1 MASPST
7 VGLLEIEPDIGSFLT
22 SEERAAVSEAVSV
35 PVATV
40 LKGDFTLL
48 GEPESFAAVVLDGM
62 LLQRLQVGHRVA
74 SRLLGPGD
82 ILAVGGTVRSALLR
96 EAECRAAAPSK
107 LALLDDGV
115 FSAARRWP
123 RLMAGLHARMGEQ
136 SERLA
141 VQLVICQ
148 LPRVEERLLA
158 LLWLLAE
165 SWGRVT
171 PAGTTVPVSLT
182 HEALG
187 ELIGAKRSTVSLAFS
202 ELTDRGAIDGQNG
215 GWLLLERPPQP
226 VGELST
232 IEGPRLFSDAPVSWA
247 RTDTHRELDAVWRVE
262 LRETV
267 VRLQDEHQRNI
278 EGYRERLSG
287 FASSRE
293 QCRLIRRAVA
303 RDALKRRAARG

>member
-123 RLMAGLHARMGEQ
+123 RLMAGLNARIGDQ

-141 VQLVICQ
+141 IQLVICQ
-148 LPRVEERLLA
+148 LPRVEDRLLA

-171 PAGTTVPVSLT
+171 PMGTLVPVSLT
-182 HEALG
+182 HDALG
-187 ELIGAKRSTVSLAFS
+187 ELIGARRSTVTLALN
-202 ELTDRGAIDGQNG
+202 ELTERGAIVRQDGS
-215 GWLLLERPPQP
+215 WLLLESPPEP
-226 VGELST
+226 IGEMPSVP
-232 IEGPRLFSDAPVSWA
+232 EPRLLADAPSSWPSTEVNTE
-247 RTDTHRELDAVWRVE
+247 RDAASRLA
-262 LRETV
+262 LRETF
-267 VRLQDEHQRNI
+267 VRLQEQHRRDIKGFR
-278 EGYRERLSG
+278 RWLSKV
-287 FASSRE
+287 ATSRE
-293 QCRLIRRAVA
+293 QSRLIRRDVA
-303 RDALKRRAARG
+303 QRSPNRRAPRA